1 MDWKDVLKMPMPMNV
16 GQQRDERDRQSIVD
30 YEKNTIEPKLTEHFN
45 KQPSGTELNFNIQV
59 YNTNVYPNDKFVAT
73 KPPTYVVGLATVR
86 KLGGNAEF
94 VLKVI
99 AELYEKEGY
108 EVKRTSKNEINIQ
121 QK

>member
-30 YEKNTIEPKLTEHFN
+30 YEKNTIEPELTEHFD
-45 KQPSGTELNFNIQV
+45 KQPSGTELKFKIKV
-59 YNTNVYPNDKFVAT
+59 YDTNVYPNDRFIPT
-73 KPPTYVVGLATVR
+73 NPPTYNVGLATVR
-86 KLGGNAEF
+86 RLGGNAEF

-99 AELYEKEGY
+99 AKLYEEEGY
-108 EVKRTSKNEINIQ
+108 QVKRTAKNEINIQ